1 MKIAIIAAL
10 QQALA
15 PEQVLLDEAVAERSH
30 HIWRMDTPLTAI
42 AVVLPRT
49 TEDVSAILRIC
60 HEHNQPIVVHGGT
73 TNMVGSTET
82 QSDELVISM
91 EKMNKMEELDE
102 KSRTITVQ
110 AGVILENIQIAAK
123 EQGLLFPL
131 NFGAKGSAQI
141 GGAIS
146 TNAGGMRVLKY
157 GMTRN
162 LILGLEVVQADG
174 TVINSLKKIIKDN
187 SGFDLKQLFIGS
199 EGTLG
204 IVTRAVLKLAE
215 VPASRNSAYVAFNEY
230 DKVVAF
236 LKHLD
241 AGLAGTLSCFELLWQ
256 NAYRGLTSP
265 PAQVK
270 PPLPYG
276 YQYYVLLETL
286 GSEQEADRTRLE
298 RLLEEALEQDM
309 ILDATLAH
317 TASDLDWFF
326 KIREDVHTLV
336 SLCRN
341 DQHFDISLP
350 IPSIGKVINDILE
363 KLQALPQLEKAFA
376 FGHMADGNIHFIIG
390 KTEESAALIKAIN
403 DIVYTPLQA
412 LDGSISAEHGI
423 GLHKKKYLHL
433 CRTPAEIQLMQLL
446 KKSLD
451 PKGILNRSKVIDL

>member
-1 MKIAIIAAL
+1 MKTAIIAAL

-60 HEHNQPIVVHGGT
+60 HEHDQPIVVHGGM

-91 EKMNKMEELDE
+91 EKMNQMEELDE

-123 EQGLLFPL
+123 ERGLLFPL

-174 TVINSLKKIIKDN
+174 TIINSLKKIIKDN

-270 PPLPYG
+270 PPLPYD

-286 GSEQEADRTRLE
+286 GSEQEADRKRLE
-298 RLLEEALEQDM
+298 QLLEEALEQEL

-350 IPSIGKVINDILE
+350 IPSIGKVINNILE
-363 KLQALPQLEKAFA
+363 KLHTLPQLEKAFA

-451 PKGILNRSKVIDL
+451 PKGILNRAKVIDL

>member
-1 MKIAIIAAL
+1 MKSALIAAL
-10 QQALA
+10 QKVLT
-15 PEQVLLDEAVAERSH
+15 PEQVLLDEAVAERSQ
-30 HIWRMDTPLTAI
+30 HIWQMHKPLQAI
-42 AVVLPRT
+42 AVVLPRN
-49 TEDVSAILRIC
+49 TEEVAAILRIC
-60 HEHNQPIVVHGGT
+60 HAYDQAIVVHGGT

-82 QSDELVISM
+82 QADELVISM
-91 EKMNKMEELDE
+91 EKMNQIEELDE

-123 EQGLLFPL
+123 ERELLFPL

-162 LILGLEVVQADG
+162 LIMGLEVVKADG
-174 TVINSLKKIIKDN
+174 TIINSLKKIIKDN

-215 VPASRNSAYVAFNEY
+215 APASRNSAYVAFNEY

-270 PPLPYG
+270 PPLPYD

-286 GSEQEADRTRLE
+286 GSEQEADRRRLE
-298 RLLEEALEQDM
+298 QLLEEALNQDL

-317 TASDLDWFF
+317 TAADLDWFF

-363 KLQALPQLEKAFA
+363 KLNALPKVEKAFA

-390 KTEESAALIKAIN
+390 KTEESTALIKAIN
-403 DIVYTPLQA
+403 DIVYSPLKA

-433 CRTPAEIQLMQLL
+433 CRTEAEIQLMQLL
-446 KKSLD
+446 KTALD
-451 PKGILNRSKVIDL
+451 PKGILNRSKVIDA

>member
-1 MKIAIIAAL
+1 MKTAMIAAL

-15 PEQVLLDEAVAERSH
+15 PGQVLLDEAVAERSH

-49 TEDVSAILRIC
+49 TKDVSAILRIC
-60 HEHNQPIVVHGGT
+60 HEHDQPIVVHGGM

-82 QSDELVISM
+82 QADELVVSM
-91 EKMNKMEELDE
+91 EKMNKIEELDE

-110 AGVILENIQIAAK
+110 AGVILENIQTAAK
-123 EQGLLFPL
+123 ELGLLFPL
-131 NFGAKGSAQI
+131 NFGAKGSAQV

-146 TNAGGMRVLKY
+146 TNAGGMRVIKY

-174 TVINSLKKIIKDN
+174 TIINSLKKIIKDN

-204 IVTRAVLKLAE
+204 VVTRAVLKLAE

-270 PPLPYG
+270 PPLPYD

-286 GSEQEADRTRLE
+286 GSEQEADRIRLE
-298 RLLEEALEQDM
+298 RLLEEALEQNM

-336 SLCRN
+336 SRCRN

-350 IPSIGKVINDILE
+350 IPAIGKVLNDMIE
-363 KLQALPQLEKAFA
+363 KLNALPQVEKVFA

-390 KTEESAALIKAIN
+390 KTEESPTLIQAIN
-403 DIVYTPLQA
+403 DIVYTPLTA
-412 LDGSISAEHGI
+412 LGGSISAEHGI

-446 KKSLD
+446 KRSLD
-451 PKGILNRSKVIDL
+451 PKGILNRSKVIDA

>member
-1 MKIAIIAAL
+1 MKTAIIAAL

-60 HEHNQPIVVHGGT
+60 HEHDQPIVVHGGM

-91 EKMNKMEELDE
+91 EKMNQMEELDE

-123 EQGLLFPL
+123 ERGLLFPL

-174 TVINSLKKIIKDN
+174 TIINSLKKIIKDN

-270 PPLPYG
+270 PPLPYD

-286 GSEQEADRTRLE
+286 GSEQEADRKRLE
-298 RLLEEALEQDM
+298 QLLEEALEQEL

-350 IPSIGKVINDILE
+350 IPSIGKVINNILE
-363 KLQALPQLEKAFA
+363 KLHTLPQLEKAFA

-451 PKGILNRSKVIDL
+451 PKGILNRAKVIDA

>member
-1 MKIAIIAAL
+1 MKTAIIAAL

-60 HEHNQPIVVHGGT
+60 HEHDQPIVVHGGM

-91 EKMNKMEELDE
+91 EKMNQMEELDE

-174 TVINSLKKIIKDN
+174 TIINSLKKIIKDN

-270 PPLPYG
+270 PPLPYD

-286 GSEQEADRTRLE
+286 GSEQEADRKRLE
-298 RLLEEALEQDM
+298 QLLEEALEQEL

-317 TASDLDWFF
+317 NASDLDWFF

-350 IPSIGKVINDILE
+350 IPSIGKVINNILE
-363 KLQALPQLEKAFA
+363 KLHTLPLLEKAFA

>member
-1 MKIAIIAAL
+1 MKTAIIAAL

-60 HEHNQPIVVHGGT
+60 HEHDQPIVVHGGM

-91 EKMNKMEELDE
+91 EKMNQMEELDE

-174 TVINSLKKIIKDN
+174 TIINSLKKIIKDN

-270 PPLPYG
+270 PPLPYD

-286 GSEQEADRTRLE
+286 GSEQEADRKRLE
-298 RLLEEALEQDM
+298 QLLEEALEQEL

-350 IPSIGKVINDILE
+350 IPSIGKVINNILE
-363 KLQALPQLEKAFA
+363 KLHTLPQLEKAFA